1 MQKIKAILVT
11 IGSMVLSGCVYFS
24 DRDFGDC
31 YNTTKWCWNHGYA
44 CGPRQLPE
52 ANTLGQCIGCSG
64 YYLLG
69 IGALVTEPAG
79 WVVQMAETLVLAPVY
94 DTLMLP
100 VDWCCTS
107 DTAAQRKAKAA
118 IEDDN
123 ERMFEEFRRREA
135 MTRGELPY
143 DGADD
148 ASFGG
153 RSSDRPSDLA
163 TP

>member
-1 MQKIKAILVT
+1 
-11 IGSMVLSGCVYFS
+11 
-24 DRDFGDC
+24 
-31 YNTTKWCWNHGYA
+31 
-44 CGPRQLPE
+44 
-52 ANTLGQCIGCSG
+52 
-64 YYLLG
+64 
-69 IGALVTEPAG
+69 
-79 WVVQMAETLVLAPVY
+79 
-94 DTLMLP
+94 MLP

>member
-1 MQKIKAILVT
+1 MQKIAAILVI
-11 IGSMVLSGCVYFS
+11 IGSMGLSGCVYFS

-44 CGPRQLPE
+44 CGPSRLPKGD
-52 ANTLGQCIGCSG
+52 TLGQCIGSSG

-69 IGALVTEPAG
+69 IGALVTEPVG
-79 WVVQMAETLVLAPVY
+79 WAVQMAETLALAPVY

-107 DTAAQRKAKAA
+107 DTAAQRKATEA

-135 MTRGELPY
+135 MARGEITS
-143 DGADD
+143 DTAG
-148 ASFGG
+148 FGEN
-153 RSSDRPSDLA
+153 
-163 TP
+163 